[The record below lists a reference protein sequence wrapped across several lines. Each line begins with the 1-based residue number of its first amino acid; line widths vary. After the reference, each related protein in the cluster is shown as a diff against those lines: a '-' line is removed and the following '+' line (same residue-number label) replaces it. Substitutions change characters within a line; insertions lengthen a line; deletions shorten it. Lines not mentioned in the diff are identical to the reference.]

1 MIVLRLGK
9 LIAMALARHDLT
21 ENQFRA
27 LGFIDEGDPDLT
39 EMSTRLVTKRPNLT
53 TLIDGLVARGL
64 VERRRSELDRRRVDL
79 TLTEA
84 GQALFVAA
92 TNEADAALAAMARLA
107 DGDPRARLDALSTW
121 GDVVEEGAA
130 LLRTALSAQPVADK
144 GSARDLHPCTDI
156 DEGTSDGKT

>member
-9 LIAMALARHDLT
+9 LIAMALARLDLT

-39 EMSTRLVTKRPNLT
+39 EMSTRLVMKKPNLT

-79 TLTEA
+79 TLTES
-84 GQALFVAA
+84 GEALYAAA
-92 TNEADAALAAMARLA
+92 TGEADAALAAMARLGE
-107 DGDPRARLDALSTW
+107 GDPQERLDALSTW
-121 GDVVEEGAA
+121 GEVVEAGAA
-130 LLRTALSAQPVADK
+130 LLRTVRSTETTASAK
-144 GSARDLHPCTDI
+144 RRS
-156 DEGTSDGKT
+156 